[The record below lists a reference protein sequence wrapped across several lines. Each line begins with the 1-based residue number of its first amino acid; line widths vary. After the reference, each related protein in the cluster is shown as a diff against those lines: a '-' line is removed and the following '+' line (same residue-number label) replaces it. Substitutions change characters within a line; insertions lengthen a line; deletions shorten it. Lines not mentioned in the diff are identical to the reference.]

1 VELSR
6 FDDASASLE
15 RAAKILKARRAEGPV
30 AALRY
35 QLFVQCGRIQLLR
48 AQYGAARLSFSRA
61 LRAAEEHALGD
72 HALAQALRGLGLA
85 ARHTGRLAEAGR
97 LYRRALRPLDPED
110 ETPLVATLLRDVGDL
125 EHARRRLARA
135 ETVARR
141 GLELRERS
149 AGAAAVE
156 TGADLAGLAAIVQAR
171 RRFDEAASLYGRALS
186 VLRGRLPDHHF
197 EVISTLCRFA
207 ALEHRRGRVVTSRR
221 LYRWALPRLER
232 LLGHHHP
239 LVAESAAD
247 FHALEVAVQAEARV
261 KGVAGRLLLGAH

>member
-85 ARHTGRLAEAGR
+85 ARHTGQLAEAGR

-186 VLRGRLPDHHF
+186 V
-197 EVISTLCRFA
+197 
-207 ALEHRRGRVVTSRR
+207 VTSRR

-232 LLGHHHP
+232 ILGHHHP
-239 LVAESAAD
+239 LVAESSAD
-247 FHALEVAVQAEARV
+247 FHALEVAVQAEARI